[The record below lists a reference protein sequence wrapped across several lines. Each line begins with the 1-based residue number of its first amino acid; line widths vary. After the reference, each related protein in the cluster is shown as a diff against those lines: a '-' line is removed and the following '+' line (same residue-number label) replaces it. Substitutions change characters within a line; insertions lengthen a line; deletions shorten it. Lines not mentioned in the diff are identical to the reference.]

1 MERALSTPNAI
12 PHLRALVLNG
22 ATTTTGQCLLPQKRD
37 WISLLFGRVPPA
49 SKRTLAGGTTQLRDI
64 SRPGSPIS
72 DLSATAADEAGG
84 TGALRTLITDADP
97 FWTAAM
103 RHLPLRVAVSVRE
116 SWLSDLVDSTADM
129 HYIGAS
135 DRAVAMAAV
144 DFLDLQKPG
153 LLYVTLG
160 DYQTSLAA
168 FGEGSLESVAALE
181 AVDEEVGAIMDALV
195 RRIEQVLCGGVGRG
209 VCMRKC
215 GKSGMGGW
223 GLFGE
228 RYGQLIRIVL

>member
-1 MERALSTPNAI
+1 M
-12 PHLRALVLNG
+12 
-22 ATTTTGQCLLPQKRD
+22 PQKRD

-72 DLSATAADEAGG
+72 DLSATAAEEAGG
-84 TGALRTLITDADP
+84 TGTLRTLITDADP

-135 DRAVAMAAV
+135 DRAVALAAV

-153 LLYVTLG
+153 LLYVSLG
-160 DYQTSLAA
+160 DFQTGLAA

-195 RRIEQVLCGGVGRG
+195 RMNRAGGVCVCVCVGGKGGDGSVGRAVWVG
-209 VCMRKC
+209 VVR
-215 GKSGMGGW
+215 GTTATVD
-223 GLFGE
+223 F
-228 RYGQLIRIVL
+228 VLL